1 VDWIEIAEHWIEDE
15 DENLSEATWETR
27 R

>member
-1 VDWIEIAEHWIEDE
+1 VDWIEIAKHWIEDE